1 MCIGSQSEEV
11 LLTQKSIEI
20 EYHYRLQCYSVSS
33 RVFLILS
40 SQQVF
45 HIIQFFLDHLDLT
58 FVDHLDLTLVDHLSY
73 YLSTCP
79 IRYIFQLSVSCGGQ
93 DSTVHRSSPH
103 KCGQKSSCNAF
114 NVVVAAFSQIFL
126 VSFPLV
132 SLCGMFPSIELPGGL
147 FQWLE
152 YTLELR

>member
-11 LLTQKSIEI
+11 LLIQKSIGI
-20 EYHYRLQCYSVSS
+20 EYHYKLQCYSVPS
-33 RVFLILS
+33 RVFLIPS
-40 SQQVF
+40 SWQVS
-45 HIIQFFLDHLDLT
+45 HIIQLFLDHLNPI
-58 FVDHLDLTLVDHLSY
+58 LVDHLSY

-79 IRYIFQLSVSCGGQ
+79 IRCIFQLFVSCGSQ
-93 DSTVHRSSPH
+93 DSTVQKSSPH

-114 NVVVAAFSQIFL
+114 NAVVVAFSQIFQ
-126 VSFPLV
+126 VSFSLV
-132 SLCGMFPSIELPGGL
+132 CLCGMFPSMELPGGP